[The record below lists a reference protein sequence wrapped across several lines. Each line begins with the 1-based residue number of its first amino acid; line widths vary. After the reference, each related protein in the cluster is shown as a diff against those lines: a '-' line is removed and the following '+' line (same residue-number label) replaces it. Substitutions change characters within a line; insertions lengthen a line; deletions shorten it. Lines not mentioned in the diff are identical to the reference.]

1 MLLRTNRRTQ
11 IQLKEGKSCLLWT
24 GQLKLILLLRFL
36 QRQTTP
42 SNDGSNDRPKAIL
55 AFPAVPSKNPSPSP
69 SPRPSTQKS
78 IESSER
84 SESADTVSSGASAVS
99 PPVSPSGLWPTC
111 DIQESQQ
118 EDEYDADGMEESIRQ
133 EAALRRRASSM
144 DFDTEQT
151 FEAMP
156 GFLTPGKIVWIHT
169 CVSRSIKTYFKVKAR
184 AARRLNYVILHER
197 INNLL

>member
-1 MLLRTNRRTQ
+1 MNRPVKTNFT
-11 IQLKEGKSCLLWT
+11 IA
-24 GQLKLILLLRFL
+24 FL

-55 AFPAVPSKNPSPSP
+55 AFPAVPSKNPSLSP
-69 SPRPSTQKS
+69 SPRPSSQKS
-78 IESSER
+78 IELSER
-84 SESADTVSSGASAVS
+84 SESPDTVSSEASAVS
-99 PPVSPSGLWPTC
+99 PPISPSGLWPTC

-118 EDEYDADGMEESIRQ
+118 EDEYYADGMEESIRQ

>member
-1 MLLRTNRRTQ
+1 MYISRQ

-42 SNDGSNDRPKAIL
+42 SSDGSNDRPKAIL
-55 AFPAVPSKNPSPSP
+55 AFPAVPSKKPSPSP
-69 SPRPSTQKS
+69 SPRPSSQKS
-78 IESSER
+78 IELSER
-84 SESADTVSSGASAVS
+84 SESPDTVSSEASAVS
-99 PPVSPSGLWPTC
+99 PPISPSGLWPTC

-118 EDEYDADGMEESIRQ
+118 EGEYDADGMEESIRQ
-133 EAALRRRASSM
+133 EASLRRRASSM

-184 AARRLNYVILHER
+184 TARRLNYVILHER